1 MLEQCHRRPIRRAAK
16 GGGMGMNMV
25 TTVMAFS
32 VSAFFVLFVFTRLL
46 CARLHLRAAAATADH
61 AGDAYV
67 VEAINVERGINGLEP
82 SVVTSFPTVK
92 FGDRSQLPPV
102 QEKSQCT
109 VCLEEYAAKDV
120 VRVLPACGHAF
131 HAPCIDAWL
140 RQHPTC
146 PVCRASLRA
155 KNHHRAAATPLDYGL
170 LAAAAPASQVLASS
184 SDLAASPQ
192 AAADRTGTGAD
203 GRLEIVAE
211 MPASSGERTAAATAA
226 AGCGGNHSGCGETA
240 RQSASSAGASEHC

>member
-1 MLEQCHRRPIRRAAK
+1 MSDPRK
-16 GGGMGMNMV
+16 GGMGMNMV

-46 CARLHLRAAAATADH
+46 CARLHLSRAAAAARA
-61 AGDAYV
+61 AGDAFV
-67 VEAINVERGINGLEP
+67 VQPYSVERGIHGLEP

-92 FGDRSQLPPV
+92 LGDDGGGGAQRPPV
-102 QEKSQCT
+102 QEESQCT
-109 VCLEEYAAKDV
+109 VCLEEYEAKDV

-155 KNHHRAAATPLDYGL
+155 KSTPRAATPLDYSL
-170 LAAAAPASQVLASS
+170 LVAAASAAARAPAAASSSDPAASPQQAVVGRRHTDADGVLEIISEEPASPSGDRSPVAAAAAPAGNRSRCG
-184 SDLAASPQ
+184 D
-192 AAADRTGTGAD
+192 
-203 GRLEIVAE
+203 
-211 MPASSGERTAAATAA
+211 AATE
-226 AGCGGNHSGCGETA
+226 SE
-240 RQSASSAGASEHC
+240 SSAGASEHC